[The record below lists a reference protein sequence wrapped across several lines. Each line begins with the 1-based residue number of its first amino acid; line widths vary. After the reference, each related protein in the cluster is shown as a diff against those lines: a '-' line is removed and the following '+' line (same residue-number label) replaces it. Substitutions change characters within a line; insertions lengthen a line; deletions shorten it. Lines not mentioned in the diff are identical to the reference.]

1 MSEVLPKLTA
11 AEKNLSLQLQHIIVL
26 KIQADG
32 PVSFAEFMQQAL
44 YHPEFGYYRNGM
56 VKFGAEG
63 DFVTASERSP
73 LYSWCVARH
82 CLPVLRAYESPVFFE
97 FGAGSGQ
104 FALDFLLYLQ
114 RNSEKLVDYHILE
127 CSAEL
132 QQRQYNLFKR
142 SAPQLLPYV
151 KWVTELPAEPIEG
164 VVFANEILDAMP
176 VHVFFKDRKS
186 GERYVDWDGDAFVW
200 CDGAY
205 SSHSVGAAVSVVAP
219 EQNEQR
225 YESEINLHVAGWL
238 KSVAKMLK
246 QGLVLLVDYGYS
258 RAEYYSPVRTCGTL
272 MCHYRHR
279 AHTNPLINVGVQD
292 ITAHVDFTAV
302 AESAVAAHLD
312 VLSYLDQGR
321 FLVNCGIDTLLA
333 CDDVEQRYRLSQ
345 EAKHLILPTE
355 MGERFK
361 VLGLGK
367 HCEIDLLGFS
377 SGDQLYR
384 L

>member
-1 MSEVLPKLTA
+1 
-11 AEKNLSLQLQHIIVL
+11 
-26 KIQADG
+26 
-32 PVSFAEFMQQAL
+32 
-44 YHPEFGYYRNGM
+44 
-56 VKFGAEG
+56 
-63 DFVTASERSP
+63 
-73 LYSWCVARH
+73 
-82 CLPVLRAYESPVFFE
+82 
-97 FGAGSGQ
+97 
-104 FALDFLLYLQ
+104 
-114 RNSEKLVDYHILE
+114 
-127 CSAEL
+127 
-132 QQRQYNLFKR
+132 
-142 SAPQLLPYV
+142 
-151 KWVTELPAEPIEG
+151 
-164 VVFANEILDAMP
+164 
-176 VHVFFKDRKS
+176 
-186 GERYVDWDGDAFVW
+186 
-200 CDGAY
+200 
-205 SSHSVGAAVSVVAP
+205 
-219 EQNEQR
+219 
-225 YESEINLHVAGWL
+225 
-238 KSVAKMLK
+238 
-246 QGLVLLVDYGYS
+246 
-258 RAEYYSPVRTCGTL
+258 